1 MAYETLGN
9 MSASKEEKL
18 RLEYDIIA
26 RADHLA
32 VVNCKAKTARAE
44 GRAEGEQIGIAK
56 GEHAKAIEVAKR
68 MLRRGR
74 STIEEISEDTGLS
87 IEEIKK
93 LSN

>member
-32 VVNCKAKTARAE
+32 VVNCKANKA
-44 GRAEGEQIGIAK
+44 RAEGEQIGIAK
-56 GEHAKAIEVAKR
+56 DEHAKAIEVA
-68 MLRRGR
+68 R
-74 STIEEISEDTGLS
+74 SLLAMNLSIQQIAIATGLS
-87 IEEIKK
+87 VEEIIR
-93 LSN
+93 LDVD